1 MVIKQGGEPFDRY
14 YKNLYGP
21 RWESLRKALFD
32 PPAVSE
38 YREGLIAP
46 YRLGRASILAARALI
61 LPDEGL
67 VLDACAAPGGKSL
80 VIASLMGKGVRLL
93 SNELSGE
100 RRRRLRE
107 VLNGHL
113 DQEKRARVTVSGFD
127 AAKAAG
133 RKSELERFAGV
144 LLDVPCSSERHVIR
158 DKTALARWTEA
169 RPRFLARRQ
178 WSLLSAAFLLVKT
191 GASLVYATCAISPEE
206 NDGVAARLLE
216 KYRDRVS
223 LDEPD
228 FPEGEKT
235 RFGRLILPDH
245 WEGMGPM
252 YVARFKKLPP

>member
-1 MVIKQGGEPFDRY
+1 MAQGEETFDRY

-21 RWESLRKALFD
+21 RWEALRGALSG

-38 YREGLIAP
+38 YREGLSAP
-46 YRLGRASILAARALI
+46 YRLDRASVLAARSLV
-61 LPDEGL
+61 LPGEGL

-80 VIASLMGKGVRLL
+80 VIASVMGKGVRLL

-100 RRRRLRE
+100 RRRRLTE

-113 DQEKRARVTVSGFD
+113 DREKRGRVTVSGFD

-133 RKSELERFAGV
+133 RKSELERFSGV

-158 DKTALARWTEA
+158 NETALARWTEA

-178 WSLLSAAFLLVKT
+178 WSLLSAAFLLIKT
-191 GASLVYATCAISPEE
+191 GASLVYVTCALSPEE

-223 LDEPD
+223 LDEPG

-235 RFGRLILPDH
+235 RFGRLILPDQ

-252 YVARFKKLPP
+252 YVARFRKR